1 MEVSGLS
8 WKEMGV
14 GMGNRGRCSFDIR
27 WLVWCGGDGC
37 GGRREGGRE
46 REERERERFFC
57 FLFCIL
63 PRLYS
68 HGGRVQQLVFQSEF
82 SVGVLFYLEMVDT
95 DHRGHLDKEVVF
107 QGYDSSQI

>member
-1 MEVSGLS
+1 VW
-8 WKEMGV
+8 WKE
-14 GMGNRGRCSFDIR
+14 RGR
-27 WLVWCGGDGC
+27 
-37 GGRREGGRE
+37 EGE
-46 REERERERFFC
+46 RGEREREVFC